1 VSEAAESTFAQ
12 VVQAT
17 GLPEMIANGLV
28 RRAIKDT
35 GGGEPPSKEDWKRA
49 LDRIEAR
56 LRAYLDP
63 AAAKERAAAIAA
75 IVS

>member
-1 VSEAAESTFAQ
+1 MSEATESTFAR

-35 GGGEPPSKEDWKRA
+35 GGGEPPSREDWKRA
-49 LDRIEAR
+49 IDRIEAR

-63 AAAKERAAAIAA
+63 ATAKERASAIAA
-75 IVS
+75 LVA